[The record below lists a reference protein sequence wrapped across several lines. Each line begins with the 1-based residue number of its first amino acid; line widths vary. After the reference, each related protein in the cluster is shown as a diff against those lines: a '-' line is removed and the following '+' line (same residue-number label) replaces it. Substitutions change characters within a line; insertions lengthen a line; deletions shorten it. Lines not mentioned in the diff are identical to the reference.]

1 MKLRM
6 AQEEEEEENRYRQQQ
21 LLSLETVDTVQLY
34 PFIDLNQRMRK
45 QLISQNEI
53 AGIITLS
60 SIVEQIHER
69 EMRDKGRL
77 WSDITI
83 DDVLDCLASAQ
94 E

>member
-6 AQEEEEEENRYRQQQ
+6 TQEQEEEENKQHQQQ
-21 LLSLETVDTVQLY
+21 LLSLETVDTVHLY

-45 QLISQNEI
+45 QLISQNEK

-60 SIVEQIHER
+60 NIVEQIHER

-83 DDVLDCLASAQ
+83 DDVLHCIDPTQ

>member
-6 AQEEEEEENRYRQQQ
+6 AQEEEENRHRQQQ

-34 PFIDLNQRMRK
+34 PFIDLNRRMRK
-45 QLISQNEI
+45 QLISQNEK

-83 DDVLDCLASAQ
+83 DDVLDCLGPAQ